1 MFIVFWYLLFD
12 NMLNKFQYRF
22 YSVILLFSLLVIMSA
37 LYIEHILLISACK
50 LCLYQRIPYI
60 LTIIISFFGF
70 FFPNRRIW
78 LYLLITIFSGSLI
91 VSGYHLGIENGV
103 FAEFSGCTN
112 EKLDIID
119 KSKLLESL
127 SNVLPNCK
135 NVNFRIFGFSLA
147 TINFII
153 SIALLFITIKY
164 LLNEKNR

>member
-1 MFIVFWYLLFD
+1 MFY
-12 NMLNKFQYRF
+12 KFKISF
-22 YSVILLFSLLVIMSA
+22 YSLILLFSLFTILSA
-37 LYIEHILLISACK
+37 LYIEHILLIPACK

-70 FFPNRRIW
+70 FFSKNKIW
-78 LYLLITIFSGSLI
+78 LYLLIITFSGSI
-91 VSGYHLGIENGV
+91 IISGYHLGIENSV
-103 FAEFSGCTN
+103 FTEFSGCTN
-112 EKLDIID
+112 DNLDTID

-153 SIALLFITIKY
+153 SIAFLVITIKY
-164 LLNEKNR
+164 LRNEKN